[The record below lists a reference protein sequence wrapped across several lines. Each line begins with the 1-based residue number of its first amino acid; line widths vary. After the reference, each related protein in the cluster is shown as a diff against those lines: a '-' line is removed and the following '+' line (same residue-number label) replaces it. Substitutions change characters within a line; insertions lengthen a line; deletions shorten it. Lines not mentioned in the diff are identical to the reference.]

1 MFLTFA
7 AVEAGIIPELK
18 KSCVRD
24 GGFIHV
30 PNDFNTLDGA
40 VQWINGYNKLDHRI
54 INASFSTIVVGK
66 GTHKVKGIKL
76 NSKGGTDNSLH
87 AYSAMNIVGDP
98 MVAKKDILVVGF
110 IEFEKGIKGN
120 CHLQNLTVKG
130 GVSAKSSFTMQD
142 VVVKDGSSDGVAVY
156 GKNVQGILTNVE
168 ISNCKESGVGAYQG
182 ASITLLGKTNVEK
195 NCQDGD
201 MDDDCYGLVVDGTT
215 AIIQVVSPLT
225 IKSVS
230 HGNYHGNFGAVDRK
244 RGRANINTQIVELNR
259 DTNIVKNIIKKAK
272 ESMEAAKVAVA
283 IPYKDTDN

>member
-7 AVEAGIIPELK
+7 AVEPNI
-18 KSCVRD
+18 CVRD
-24 GGFIHV
+24 GGFVHV
-30 PNDFNTLDGA
+30 PNDFKTLDGA
-40 VQWINGYNKLDHRI
+40 FQWINGYNKLDHRI
-54 INASFSTIVVGK
+54 INASVSTIVVGK
-66 GTHKVKGIKL
+66 GTHKVKGIKV
-76 NSKGGTDNSLH
+76 NNKGDTDNSVY

-110 IEFEKGIKGN
+110 IGFEKGIKGN

-142 VVVKDGSSDGVAVY
+142 VVVKDGSGDGVAVY

-195 NCQDGD
+195 NCVEDYQ
-201 MDDDCYGLVVDGTT
+201 DDDCYGLVVDSPT
-215 AIIQVVSPLT
+215 AIIQVVNPLT

-230 HGNYHGNFGAVDRK
+230 HGNYHGDFGAVDRK

-272 ESMEAAKVAVA
+272 ESMEAAMVAVA